1 MKIYKEE
8 FLSKLNV
15 LKTIQNTNS
24 VIAALKCISFEETT
38 IRMTNLLVDIKI
50 EYTTN
55 ITGLVDF
62 NMLYTLINSLKV
74 SSFDF
79 INEKYKVSIITNQGN
94 YHIAK
99 LSTEEIYPAL
109 EIDNEAIEVNLN
121 LTKFN
126 YKYASNFLTK
136 DNLRPAM
143 EGFGIYYND
152 VTTTLVATDAHKL
165 VIIGE
170 QIFKENNIII
180 PRVIG
185 LISDFL
191 KESPYTTKVTKT
203 HLYIFQNEIL
213 YKIRL
218 IEAQFPNVAGVLP
231 SSFETKFSITGS
243 DLFTGL
249 NRLKAATKALN
260 AKVKITPSC
269 LYLEAINVDFNYE
282 AKEQVRCEATDEYEF
297 GIVIDNFLKILIGFP
312 GVITFAY
319 NGPTRPIVIENG
331 SYYVLSTL
339 ALINESEPVAKEK
352 KVKSSAKKNN
362 EEKQE
367 ENEEEQEE
375 YEIENVEQYNAED

>member
-8 FLSKLNV
+8 FLSKLNI
-15 LKTIQNTNS
+15 LKTVQNTNS
-24 VIAALKCISFEETT
+24 VMASLKCISFEESS
-38 IRMTNLLVDIKI
+38 IRMTNMLVDIKI
-50 EYTTN
+50 EYATSV
-55 ITGLVDF
+55 TGLVDF
-62 NMLYTLINSLKV
+62 NMLYTLVNSLKV
-74 SSFDF
+74 SSFEL
-79 INEKYKVSIITNQGN
+79 INGEHKVSIITNQGD

-99 LSTEEIYPAL
+99 MSTEEVFPIL
-109 EIDNEAIEVNLN
+109 EIENEATEVNLN

-126 YKYASNFLTK
+126 YKYAANFLTK
-136 DNLRPAM
+136 DNMRPAM
-143 EGFGIYYND
+143 EGFGIYYNA

-191 KESPYTTKVTKT
+191 KESPYTTKVSKT

-231 SSFETKFSITGS
+231 SSSETKFSVTGS

-260 AKVKITPSC
+260 AKVKITKGC
-269 LYLEAINVDFNYE
+269 LYLEASNVDFNYE

-297 GIVIDNFLKILIGFP
+297 GIVVDNFLKILSGFP

-339 ALINESEPVAKEK
+339 SLINESEPVAKVK
-352 KVKSSAKKNN
+352 KVKAGAKK
-362 EEKQE
+362 EEEAEQEESEE
-367 ENEEEQEE
+367 ENEDEV
-375 YEIENVEQYNAED
+375 VEQYNAED